1 MKYFIIAG
9 EASGDLHGSN
19 LVRELCRM
27 DKHAEIKGWGGDLM
41 EGVGVKVLKH
51 YRELAF
57 MGFAE
62 VLLNLRTIL
71 RNLELCKEQIKSFNP
86 DVVILVD
93 YPGFNLRMAR
103 FANES
108 GFRVHYYISPQIWA
122 WKQSRI
128 EIIRKYVHRMMVILP
143 FEKPFYEKLGYQ
155 VDFVGHPLLDAIAN
169 NYSFDK
175 GIDNRPI
182 VALLPGSRKQEISAM
197 LPLMVSIAQKFPDHR
212 FIIAAAPSIQ
222 KEFYDS
228 FNAQGLIEVVYGNTY
243 GLLSSARAALVTSGT
258 ATLETALFQVPQVVC
273 YRGNPISYHIA
284 RWLVK
289 VKYISL
295 VNLVMDSECVT
306 ELIQQDL
313 NLKNLDLELRKIL
326 PDSSERRQ
334 ILSDYNRLI
343 EMLGGKGASN
353 RAASIILEDLAGDD
367 AGTK

>member
-19 LVRELCRM
+19 LVREIRQLDSR
-27 DKHAEIKGWGGDLM
+27 AEIQGWGGDLM
-41 EGVGVKVLKH
+41 QVAGVNVLKH

-103 FANES
+103 FAHES

-128 EIIRKYVHRMMVILP
+128 EIIRRYVHRMMVILP
-143 FEKPFYEKLGYQ
+143 FEKPFYKNLGYH
-155 VDFVGHPLLDAIAN
+155 VDFVGHPLLDAISH
-169 NYSFDK
+169 NYSFDR
-175 GIDNRPI
+175 GTDNRPI

-197 LPLMVSIAQKFPDHR
+197 LPLMVATAQKFPDHR
-212 FIIAAAPSIQ
+212 FVIAAAPSIQ

-243 GLLSSARAALVTSGT
+243 GLLSSSRAALVTSGT
-258 ATLETALFQVPQVVC
+258 ATLETALFRVPQVVC

-306 ELIQQDL
+306 ELIQNEL
-313 NLKNLDLELRKIL
+313 NLENLELELRNIL
-326 PDSSERRQ
+326 SESSERSRM
-334 ILSDYNRLI
+334 LNDYNRLI
-343 EMLGGKGASN
+343 EMLGGNGASK
-353 RAASIILEDLAGDD
+353 RAASIIVSDLSVLAG
-367 AGTK
+367 TN

>member
-1 MKYFIIAG
+1 MRYFIIAG

-19 LVRELCRM
+19 LVREICQL
-27 DKHAEIKGWGGDLM
+27 DGHAEIQGWGGDLM
-41 EGVGVKVLKH
+41 QGAGVKVLKH

-103 FANES
+103 FAHES

-155 VDFVGHPLLDAIAN
+155 VDFVGHPLLDAVGN
-169 NYSFDK
+169 SYSFDK
-175 GIDNRPI
+175 GSDRRPV

-197 LPLMVSIAQKFPDHR
+197 LPLMVATAQKFPDHR
-212 FIIAAAPSIQ
+212 FVIAAAPSIP
-222 KEFYDS
+222 KDFYES
-228 FNAQGLIEVVYGNTY
+228 FNPDGFVEIVYGNTY
-243 GLLSSARAALVTSGT
+243 GLLTAARAALVTSGT

-273 YRGNPISYHIA
+273 YRGNAISYHIA

-306 ELIQQDL
+306 ELIQHKL
-313 NLKNLDLELRKIL
+313 NLRNMEDELRKIL
-326 PDSSERRQ
+326 SDSIERSR
-334 ILSDYNRLI
+334 LLNDYGRLNQ
-343 EMLGGKGASN
+343 MLGGKGASK
-353 RAASIILEDLAGDD
+353 RAASIIFDDLVSV
-367 AGTK
+367 KNVK